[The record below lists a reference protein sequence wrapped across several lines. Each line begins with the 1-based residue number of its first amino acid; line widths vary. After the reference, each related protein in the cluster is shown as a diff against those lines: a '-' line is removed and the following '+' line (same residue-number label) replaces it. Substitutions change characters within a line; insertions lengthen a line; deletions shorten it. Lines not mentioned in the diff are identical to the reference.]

1 MCHNSLYSKIYTWKQ
16 SILLAITLWA
26 ICFVLEIPN
35 YFSWGGHTFDPKTMA
50 CSYDRTANYTY
61 TLFFVMVAI
70 APPLI
75 LVCFCYLRIFLAVRA
90 SKKALEAI
98 TNKDEKK
105 SASKDSGWDS
115 KELKLAKTLFI
126 VFVTFLIFWAPYAV
140 VVLIDYGD
148 NWPKVVYVI
157 VIQLA
162 HTNSSANSII
172 YAATNKDF
180 REGYRRFICCWTC
193 RRQSRKQQPKW
204 DAARYLAAHHFF
216 NTKNVKDSSVAS
228 EDTNDTVVSDDSKNM
243 KVSPRKPVASSA
255 LSQLRKEQNKNK
267 IMSNKEPQ
275 KNVKQNKEVIDVFNQ
290 TKNVELDKEAA
301 KIVENGNHNINKN
314 TKAVDIGMNETFRD
328 SKVIEKETHEI
339 NKDTNVVENEI
350 QDFNKDTKVLENEI
364 HGLNNDKKDVVV
376 SETHEI
382 NKDTDV
388 LENKTHKI
396 TEENETHE
404 INEDTKI
411 VENETHETNE
421 DTKAVENETHEN
433 NEDTKAVKNETHETN
448 EDTKAVEGEKH
459 EINEDT
465 KAVKNETHETSKDK
479 KAVEND
485 THENNEDTKAV
496 ENEIHENNEDTKA
509 VENETHEIIEDTK
522 TVENETHEINKD
534 TEGVQNET
542 HVIN

>member
-180 REGYRRFICCWTC
+180 REGYKRFICCWAC

-228 EDTNDTVVSDDSKNM
+228 EDTNDTVVSDDSKNV
-243 KVSPRKPVASSA
+243 KVSPRKPVVSTSSA
-255 LSQLRKEQNKNK
+255 LSQLKKEQNKNK
-267 IMSNKEPQ
+267 IMSNKEAQ
-275 KNVKQNKEVIDVFNQ
+275 ENGKQNKQVIDVSNQ
-290 TKNVELDKEAA
+290 TKNVELNNKTE
-301 KIVENGNHNINKN
+301 IVENENHKINTN
-314 TKAVDIGMNETFRD
+314 TKAVGIGMRETFRD
-328 SKVIEKETHEI
+328 SKVVENEIHGI
-339 NKDTNVVENEI
+339 NKDTNVVENEM

-364 HGLNNDKKDVVV
+364 HGLN
-376 SETHEI
+376 
-382 NKDTDV
+382 
-388 LENKTHKI
+388 
-396 TEENETHE
+396 
-404 INEDTKI
+404 
-411 VENETHETNE
+411 
-421 DTKAVENETHEN
+421 
-433 NEDTKAVKNETHETN
+433 
-448 EDTKAVEGEKH
+448 
-459 EINEDT
+459 
-465 KAVKNETHETSKDK
+465 KDK
-479 KAVEND
+479 KVVVRH
-485 THENNEDTKAV
+485 TRSIKIPMSLKIKHIRLLKKMKHTRLM
-496 ENEIHENNEDTKA
+496 EIQKLWKMKHLRIMK
-509 VENETHEIIEDTK
+509 I
-522 TVENETHEINKD
+522 
-534 TEGVQNET
+534 Q
-542 HVIN
+542 